1 MIDESRPLILVV
13 EDDPGVATLQRRRLE
28 RSDFRV
34 EVASDVA
41 AAMTALQ
48 GGAIDLVVMD
58 YRLGTTTGLDLHRQM
73 KASGHDVPV
82 IMVTGSTDDAMV
94 IEAMRAGI
102 RDFVVKTTDY
112 LDYLPDAARGILKQA
127 VAVPERVHAGNR
139 EACILIVED
148 DPGVATL
155 ERRQLERAGYHVEVA
170 NTVDDA
176 LDAVH
181 KGHVNLAVLDL
192 RLGAG
197 TSGLDLYERMK
208 AEGWNIPAILVTGFP
223 DEEVAIRALRAGI
236 RDFVPKSS
244 EYLDYLPNAVDRVV
258 TQVRIE
264 RKLVDSELR
273 LASIIG
279 TTMDAIVMCDERL
292 RIVLF
297 NRSAEEMF
305 GCTAAEAIGEQLD
318 RFMPNL
324 HLGDAAAEPVS
335 EALRV
340 QRRLELDGVR
350 GNGEQL
356 PIEVTVSD
364 VIVHGNRLFTVIA
377 RDISERRR
385 IEAEL
390 READRRKDEFLGML
404 AHELRNPLA
413 AIMNAGEVLDRTL
426 TDSRALKLTG
436 VVRRQTR
443 ALARMVDDLLDVS
456 RVTLGKIRLT
466 KEPLLLSQVVTR
478 AAENFRDAANKG
490 QQQLELHVDT
500 DPVWLEGDA
509 TRLDQV
515 LANLLNNAMKF
526 TPAGGRITIT
536 AGREGRE
543 AVIRVRD
550 TGVGMETSL
559 LPKVFDLFV
568 QADTSLAHAQSGLGI
583 GLALV
588 RQVVALHGGNV
599 TALSEGLGKGS
610 EFVVRLPAMR
620 EERVPEREIAGPV
633 PDTRRMRVL
642 VVDDQP
648 DMADCVA
655 LLIETFGHQARAV
668 YDGTTALAVTRSEAP
683 DVMFVDIGMPGM
695 TGLDV
700 AREVRGRSDLSQ
712 VRLVALTGYGRDED
726 RTRALEAGFDLHVT
740 KPVSDATL
748 RTVLAELAPARAHD
762 HS

>member
-1 MIDESRPLILVV
+1 MVDESRPLILVV

-28 RSDFRV
+28 RSEFRV

-41 AAMTALQ
+41 AAMTALRA
-48 GGAIDLVVMD
+48 GEVDLVVMD

-73 KASGHDVPV
+73 RAAGYDVPV

-127 VAVPERVHAGNR
+127 VAVPERVHEGHR
-139 EACILIVED
+139 QACVLIVED

-155 ERRQLERAGYHVEVA
+155 ERRQLERAGYSVEIA
-170 NTVDDA
+170 GTVDQA
-176 LDAVH
+176 METVR

-192 RLGAG
+192 RLDAG

-208 AEGWNIPAILVTGFP
+208 EEGWNIPAILVTGFP
-223 DEEVAIRALRAGI
+223 DEAVAIRAFRAGI

-305 GCTAAEAIGEQLD
+305 GCPAAEAIGEQID

-324 HLGDAAAEPVS
+324 HLGDAATEPVAES
-335 EALRV
+335 SARV

-350 GNGEQL
+350 GDGQQL

-364 VIVHGNRLFTVIA
+364 VVVHGSRLFTVIA

-426 TDSRALKLTG
+426 SDSRALKLTG

-478 AAENFRDAANKG
+478 AAESFRDAVNKG
-490 QQQLELHVDT
+490 QQHLEVRVDS
-500 DPVWLEGDA
+500 DPVWLEADA

-536 AGREGRE
+536 AGREDHQ
-543 AVIRVRD
+543 AVIRVKD
-550 TGVGMETSL
+550 TGI
-559 LPKVFDLFV
+559 
-568 QADTSLAHAQSGLGI
+568 GI
-583 GLALV
+583 
-588 RQVVALHGGNV
+588 
-599 TALSEGLGKGS
+599 E
-610 EFVVRLPAMR
+610 
-620 EERVPEREIAGPV
+620 
-633 PDTRRMRVL
+633 
-642 VVDDQP
+642 
-648 DMADCVA
+648 
-655 LLIETFGHQARAV
+655 
-668 YDGTTALAVTRSEAP
+668 
-683 DVMFVDIGMPGM
+683 
-695 TGLDV
+695 
-700 AREVRGRSDLSQ
+700 
-712 VRLVALTGYGRDED
+712 
-726 RTRALEAGFDLHVT
+726 
-740 KPVSDATL
+740 
-748 RTVLAELAPARAHD
+748 
-762 HS
+762 